1 MCRDDEYMYKLNYN
15 IIVTPP
21 STPSLP
27 CCTHTPLTSPF
38 KKTPQTSSLTAVLW
52 MTELYRW
59 QELPQVSF
67 LSQQKFCQDKRVVTK
82 QSLSWQKCARCDKV
96 MFVATNM
103 CLLHNF
109 VATKVLSWQ
118 VYFCHDKHMLVMT
131 KHVKSLNFCHNKIM
145 FVATKVLSWQN
156 IFSCGKFCH
165 NRHIFVTTK
174 DVFCRT
180 ILLSQQKLYLYGS
193 PRQWQNYTY

>member
-1 MCRDDEYMYKLNYN
+1 MLHTYTPHFPFQKNSSDQFIDCSPVDDW
-15 IIVTPP
+15 IISLAGAATSIIFVTTKVL
-21 STPSLP
+21 SRQTR
-27 CCTHTPLTSPF
+27 CD
-38 KKTPQTSSLTAVLW
+38 KT
-52 MTELYRW
+52 
-59 QELPQVSF
+59 
-67 LSQQKFCQDKRVVTK
+67 

-103 CLLHNF
+103 CFLHNF

-180 ILLSQQKLYLYGS
+180 ILLSQQKLYGS
-193 PRQWQNYTY
+193 PRQWQNYTH

>member
-27 CCTHTPLTSPF
+27 CCAHTPLTSPF
-38 KKTPQTSSLTAVLW
+38 KKTPQTSSLTAVLL

-82 QSLSWQKCARCDKV
+82 HSLCRDKNV
-96 MFVATNM
+96 LVVTKL
-103 CLLHNF
+103 CLLRQTC
-109 VATKVLSWQ
+109 VCCIILSQ
-118 VYFCHDKHMLVMT
+118 QKFCHDKYIFVMT
-131 KHVKSLNFCHNKIM
+131 NTC
-145 FVATKVLSWQN
+145 LS
-156 IFSCGKFCH
+156 
-165 NRHIFVTTK
+165 
-174 DVFCRT
+174 
-180 ILLSQQKLYLYGS
+180 
-193 PRQWQNYTY
+193 